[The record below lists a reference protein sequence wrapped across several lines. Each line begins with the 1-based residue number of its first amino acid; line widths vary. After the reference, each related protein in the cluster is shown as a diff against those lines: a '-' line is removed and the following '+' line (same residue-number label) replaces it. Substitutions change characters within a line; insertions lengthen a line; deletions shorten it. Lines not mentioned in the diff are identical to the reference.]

1 MRILPDECIPV
12 ALKRNLSSL
21 GHECQTVR
29 DAGFAGEKNGELLT
43 LAEGRW
49 DVLLT
54 TDRKIEY
61 QQGMIGRKIGILV
74 LRAKTNRLRDLPSIL
89 PICAQA
95 LLSIRHGRV
104 VEVAMS
110 EQVFEKIYRCEC
122 TG

>member
-29 DAGFAGEKNGELLT
+29 DAGFAGEKTGELLT

-74 LRAKTNRLRDLPSIL
+74 LRAKTNRLRSPVYFANLRASASLDPTRPGNGSRDVL
-89 PICAQA
+89 A
-95 LLSIRHGRV
+95 G
-104 VEVAMS
+104 
-110 EQVFEKIYRCEC
+110 F
-122 TG
+122 

>member
-1 MRILPDECIPV
+1 MRIWLDECVPV
-12 ALKRNLSSL
+12 ALKRNFSLL

-29 DAGFAGEKNGELLT
+29 EAGFAGKKNGELLR

-61 QQGMIGRKIGILV
+61 QQDMIGRKIGILV
-74 LRAKTNRLRDLPSIL
+74 LRAETNRLQDLLPIL

-95 LLSIRHGRV
+95 LPSIRPGRV
-104 VEVAMS
+104 VEVAVS
-110 EQVFEKIYRCEC
+110 
-122 TG
+122 

>member
-1 MRILPDECIPV
+1 MRILLDECVPV
-12 ALKRNLSSL
+12 ALKRNLASL

-29 DAGFAGEKNGELLT
+29 EAGFAGKKNGELLT

-61 QQGMIGRKIGILV
+61 QQDMIGRKIGILV
-74 LRAKTNRLRDLPSIL
+74 LRAKTNRLQDLLPIL

-95 LLSIRHGRV
+95 LLSIRPGQV

-110 EQVFEKIYRCEC
+110 
-122 TG
+122 